1 MTVVE
6 HAVVFAAV
14 HMGPYQSIAPLE
26 PRLDARAVW
35 AVDGIARRHRAG
47 RGEPFVDAAAIT
59 EAGGAPRFLEQ
70 VGARAV
76 VRSTSDDVEGS
87 NLEDTLSAAAAVRNV
102 PVVIVEDFPGNF
114 HTPRD
119 GRLDALCVETDATAA
134 LHAARGVPRARIHVT
149 GNPRYDHLRSV
160 DVAARRA
167 GLRTELGLGSDAVA
181 LWIGQPDAGDSFA
194 TLEAVLPAL
203 RAAKATLL
211 FRAHPRDVAYA
222 EGRYAELLGTAG
234 GAVHDVT
241 AVADV
246 VGLCCAADLVVTQ
259 FSSVA
264 VEAGYLGTPA
274 LFVLLPDLGGAY
286 IRKGKGYAIPPW
298 CKENCA
304 FLLDDVKMAADVVSR
319 ALYDP
324 VAREAV
330 RVNFA
335 RRYAT
340 RPPSASAVAR
350 IITAYLER

>member
-1 MTVVE
+1 MFV
-6 HAVVFAAV
+6 AV

-35 AVDGIARRHRAG
+35 AVEGIARRHRAG
-47 RGEPFVDAAAIT
+47 RDEPFVDAAAIT
-59 EAGGAPRFLEQ
+59 KAGGAPRFLEEA
-70 VGARAV
+70 GARVV
-76 VRSTSDDVEGS
+76 VRSTSDDVAGS
-87 NLEDTLSAAAAVRNV
+87 NLEDTLAAGAAERDV

-114 HTPRD
+114 HESRD
-119 GRLDALCVETDATAA
+119 GRLDALCVETEATAA

-149 GNPRYDHLRSV
+149 GNPRYDHLRAV

-167 GLRTELGLGSDAVA
+167 GLRAELGLGNDAVA
-181 LWIGQPDAGDSFA
+181 LWIGQPDTGDSFA
-194 TLEAVLPAL
+194 TLKAVLPAL
-203 RAAKATLL
+203 GAAKATLL
-211 FRAHPRDVAYA
+211 FRAHPRDRAYTD
-222 EGRYAELLGTAG
+222 GWYAGLLGTAG
-234 GAVHDVT
+234 GPVHDVT
-241 AVADV
+241 AMADV

-274 LFVLLPDLGGAY
+274 LFVLLEHLGGLS
-286 IRKGKGYAIPPW
+286 IRKRKGYAIPPW

-304 FLLDDVKMAADVVSR
+304 FLLDDAKMAAVVVDG
-319 ALYDP
+319 AMHDTE
-324 VAREAV
+324 AREAV

-335 RRYAT
+335 QRYAT